1 MTPSSQEGCFRH
13 QVLVMCMHP
22 FAKEAL
28 TLHLAR
34 SEGNEH
40 YFGCNLMYY
49 KILASSYQHLMAEA
63 PPIQPL
69 TLLVVAVAGWIQ
81 RDQQAAMV
89 YLLEENKVLKA
100 RLCGRKLRLTDDE
113 RRRLAVKGKALGRK
127 LLAEVAGIVT
137 PETLLAWHR
146 RLIARKWDYS
156 ERRKQPGRPRVMA
169 EISELVVGMAKSNP
183 RWGYTRIRGALSNL
197 GHTVARSTIANIL
210 REHGIEPA
218 PERSERTP
226 WRTFLAAHW
235 ETVAATDFFTVEVAT
250 VRRLVT
256 YYVLVVIEL
265 SSRKVHIAGIT
276 PRPDGAFMMQVGRN
290 LTDPLDGFLRG
301 KRWLILDRDQKF
313 TTEFR
318 NLLEHAETDV
328 IRLPHRSPNL
338 NAYVERFVLSI
349 KSECLERMIF
359 FSEPSLR
366 RAVAE
371 CIHHYHG
378 ERNHQG
384 LGNAL
389 LEAEECVDEHAYA
402 RVFLARGVRTL
413 HA

>member
-1 MTPSSQEGCFRH
+1 MRT
-13 QVLVMCMHP
+13 
-22 FAKEAL
+22 
-28 TLHLAR
+28 
-34 SEGNEH
+34 
-40 YFGCNLMYY
+40 
-49 KILASSYQHLMAEA
+49 
-63 PPIQPL
+63 PIQPL

-100 RLCGRKLRLTDDE
+100 RLRGKKLRLTDDE

-127 LLAEVAGIVT
+127 LLAEVTGIVT
-137 PETLLAWHR
+137 LETLLAWHR
-146 RLIARKWDYS
+146 RLIARKWDS

-276 PRPDGAFMMQVGRN
+276 PRPDGAFMDAGRSESHRP
-290 LTDPLDGFLRG
+290 TR
-301 KRWLILDRDQKF
+301 
-313 TTEFR
+313 
-318 NLLEHAETDV
+318 
-328 IRLPHRSPNL
+328 RLSARQAMAHPGPRPEVHHG
-338 NAYVERFVLSI
+338 V
-349 KSECLERMIF
+349 SE
-359 FSEPSLR
+359 
-366 RAVAE
+366 
-371 CIHHYHG
+371 
-378 ERNHQG
+378 
-384 LGNAL
+384 
-389 LEAEECVDEHAYA
+389 
-402 RVFLARGVRTL
+402 LA
-413 HA
+413 